1 MNSDLITFGTLLV
14 QQERIMNQTKDAFRQ
29 IIETVMDP
37 IIDILKTDYIENMG
51 TQLMNDKIEQ
61 LKTKFRESYFENTLI
76 ETETT
81 KYKNVPRRFMNDY
94 FSICVYPHD
103 FMNGIT
109 TQERLD
115 EIRTNPEFIKHYQY
129 YQNMEIRD
137 EIQQKIQAITT
148 PYHSLYLP
156 VYQTYLDFMRT
167 GEEIASRLD
176 EEQIMNSLRPRA
188 NNVEECKVNFQ

>member
-176 EEQIMNSLRPRA
+176 EEQILNSLPPRA